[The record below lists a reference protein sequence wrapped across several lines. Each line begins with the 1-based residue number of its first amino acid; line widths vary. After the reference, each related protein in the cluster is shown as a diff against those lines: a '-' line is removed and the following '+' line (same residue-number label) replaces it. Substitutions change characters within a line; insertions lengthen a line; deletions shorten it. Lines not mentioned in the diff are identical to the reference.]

1 MTELLSSFDLFC
13 NSIVDIL
20 LQSDDRNFLSLKLLL
35 MYNNVC
41 SIPFENINAYM
52 SLFYDK
58 LKYPVN
64 KNIGYLVYSNP
75 IHVCLLLAYTDEET
89 CKQVLSIMLSEL
101 NIIPCGYPILFN
113 SKNDLVF
120 YSSLFG
126 ANAQELELLKFSINQ
141 KITSPIEYIKNSL
154 EGIISNDNQL
164 DDKSA
169 SVFTDIISIKY
180 NDIKNKLINSEIIEH
195 YKQNKWMHP
204 QFDNIGSYSALINET
219 SRSPAYNEHMLRKS
233 LRLTMHILSRNE
245 SKLDK
250 CIAYIVHK
258 DDDNDEAI
266 IEPDFNIKRIAKN
279 IFIKQMNLYN
289 RNFKFKSTTH
299 DTFIKFVKDPQKY
312 FDLVT
317 KCVYNDQNIS
327 DVYKNVTKQKNY
339 NMEYTFD
346 TELTGKL
353 LDVSSPVAL
362 AHYYRL
368 MFSHF
373 QTNLKYVNL
382 R

>member
-1 MTELLSSFDLFC
+1 
-13 NSIVDIL
+13 
-20 LQSDDRNFLSLKLLL
+20 

-75 IHVCLLLAYTDEET
+75 IHVCFLLAYTNEET

-126 ANAQELELLKFSINQ
+126 ADLLELELLKFAINQ
-141 KITSPIEYIKNSL
+141 NNTSSIEYIKNSL
-154 EGIISNDNQL
+154 EGIIANDDQQ
-164 DDKSA
+164 DEKIA

-195 YKQNKWMHP
+195 YKKSKWMHS
-204 QFDNIGSYSALINET
+204 QFDNVGSYSALINET

-233 LRLTMHILSRNE
+233 LRLTMHILSRDE

-258 DDDNDEAI
+258 DDDDDEAI

-289 RNFKFKSTTH
+289 HNFKFKSNTH
-299 DTFIKFVKDPQKY
+299 DTFIKFIKCPEKY
-312 FDLVT
+312 FQLVS
-317 KCVYNDQNIS
+317 KCVYNNQNIS
-327 DVYKNVTKQKNY
+327 DVYNNVKKQKNY
-339 NMEYTFD
+339 NIEYTFD
-346 TELTGKL
+346 TQLIDKL
-353 LDVSSPVAL
+353 INISSPVAL
-362 AHYYRL
+362 AHYYKL
-368 MFSHF
+368 ILTHF
-373 QTNLKYVNL
+373 QSNLKYVNL
-382 R
+382 